1 MFFEAGSSQ
10 VIKPVFSVLTSC
22 GVLSQDGS
30 AAGHRA
36 DAGRTPGM
44 PFQFLHKK
52 RNLHLWAVSLL
63 VVLLTAGFTATQYG
77 FLLSD
82 DISPSK
88 FAGIIQEFSEPGG
101 YFQSDNFISNEEEY
115 LKVLDKMKELG
126 ASGGAYIGVGPEQ
139 NFTYIARVKP
149 KIAFIVDIRRQA
161 MIQQLLYKALFHLCP
176 NRTEFLSR
184 LLSRPL
190 KGPDAPLPDASIDA
204 LMRYFSLTPADDHAL
219 SSNLTEIK
227 KIIQEDFK
235 FPLSEDDR
243 MSLDYIGKSFRD
255 DGVFISF
262 QMDSFRGRSRG
273 GGRFPTMREIL
284 EQRDSRGKYGNFLA
298 SDEDYNF
305 VRKLQK
311 QNRIIP
317 VVGDFAGTKAI
328 KSIAG
333 YLDRQSIPVSVFYIS
348 NVEQFLFQYGE
359 FEAFVKNVKSLP
371 IRPNSLLIR
380 TIANMYRVRSRWP
393 MMETVLQNLP
403 SFIKNY
409 DADLYPDYYDLV
421 NSEFIS
427 VDP

>member
-1 MFFEAGSSQ
+1 MTF
-10 VIKPVFSVLTSC
+10 
-22 GVLSQDGS
+22 
-30 AAGHRA
+30 R
-36 DAGRTPGM
+36 
-44 PFQFLHKK
+44 FLHKK
-52 RNLHLWAVSLL
+52 RKLHLWIVSLL
-63 VVLLTAGFTATQYG
+63 VVLLTAAFAATQYG

-82 DISPSK
+82 DISPAK
-88 FAGIIQEFSEPGG
+88 FTGIIQEFSEPGG
-101 YFQSDNFISNEEEY
+101 YFQSDNFVSNEEEY
-115 LKVLDKMKELG
+115 LKVLDKMNELG

-161 MIQQLLYKALFHLCP
+161 MIQQLFYKALFHLCP

-190 KGPDAPLPDASIDA
+190 KGPDAPGLDASIDA
-204 LMRYFSLTPADDHAL
+204 LMRYFSLAPADDHAL

-227 KIIQEDFK
+227 KIILEDFK

-243 MSLDYIGKSFRD
+243 MSLDYIGKSFKD
-255 DGVFISF
+255 DGVYISF
-262 QMDSFRGRSRG
+262 QMDSFRGRGMGRG
-273 GGRFPTMREIL
+273 LGRGMGRGHFPTMREIL

-298 SDEDYNF
+298 NDEDYDF
-305 VRKLQK
+305 VRNLQK

-317 VVGDFAGTKAI
+317 IVGDFAGNKAI
-328 KSIAG
+328 KAIAG
-333 YLDRQSIPVSVFYIS
+333 YLEQQSIPVSVFYIS
-348 NVEQFLFQYGE
+348 NVEQFLFQYDE

-380 TIANMYRVRSRWP
+380 TIASMYLIRSRWA

-409 DADLYPDYYDLV
+409 DAGLYPDYYDLV
-421 NSEFIS
+421 NTEFIS
-427 VDP
+427 VEP

>member
-1 MFFEAGSSQ
+1 MTFE
-10 VIKPVFSVLTSC
+10 
-22 GVLSQDGS
+22 
-30 AAGHRA
+30 
-36 DAGRTPGM
+36 
-44 PFQFLHKK
+44 FLHKK
-52 RNLHLWAVSLL
+52 RKLHLWAVSLL
-63 VVLLTAGFTATQYG
+63 IVLITAAFAATQYG

-82 DISPSK
+82 DISPAK
-88 FAGIIQEFSEPGG
+88 FTAIIQEFSEPGG
-101 YFQSDNFISNEEEY
+101 YFQSDNFVSNEEEY

-161 MIQQLLYKALFHLCP
+161 MIQQLFYKALFHLCP

-184 LLSRPL
+184 LLSRPV
-190 KGPDAPLPDASIDA
+190 KGPDAPPADAAMDA
-204 LMRYFSLTPADDHAL
+204 LMRYFSLAPADDHAL

-227 KIIQEDFK
+227 KTIREDFK

-255 DGVFISF
+255 DGVYISF
-262 QMDSFRGRSRG
+262 QMDSFRGRRRG
-273 GGRFPTMREIL
+273 GLYFPTMREIL
-284 EQRDSRGKYGNFLA
+284 EQRDSRGTYGNFLA

-317 VVGDFAGTKAI
+317 IIGDFAGTKAI

-333 YLDRQSIPVSVFYIS
+333 YLDRESIPVSVFYIS
-348 NVEQFLFQYGE
+348 NVEQFLFQYDE

-371 IRPNSLLIR
+371 MRPNSLLIR
-380 TIANMYRVRSRWP
+380 TIASMYLIRSRRP

-409 DADLYPDYYDLV
+409 DAGRYPDYYDLV
-421 NSEFIS
+421 NTEFIS
-427 VDP
+427 VEP

>member
-1 MFFEAGSSQ
+1 MTF
-10 VIKPVFSVLTSC
+10 L
-22 GVLSQDGS
+22 
-30 AAGHRA
+30 
-36 DAGRTPGM
+36 
-44 PFQFLHKK
+44 FLHEK
-52 RNLHLWAVSLL
+52 RKLHLWAVSLL
-63 VVLLTAGFTATQYG
+63 VVLLTAVFTATQYG

-82 DISPSK
+82 IISPEK
-88 FAGIIQEFSEPGG
+88 FTGIIQEFSEPGG

-139 NFTYIARVKP
+139 NFTYIARIKP

-161 MIQQLLYKALFHLCP
+161 MIQQLFYKALFHLCP
-176 NRTEFLSR
+176 DRTEFLSR

-190 KGPDAPLPDASIDA
+190 KGPDAPRADAAMDA
-204 LMRYFSLTPADDHAL
+204 LMRYFSLAPPDDHAL
-219 SSNLTEIK
+219 SSNLAEIK

-262 QMDSFRGRSRG
+262 EMDSFRGRGRG
-273 GGRFPTMREIL
+273 RGHFPTMREIL

-298 SDEDYNF
+298 SDEDYSF
-305 VRKLQK
+305 VRDLQK

-317 VVGDFAGTKAI
+317 IVGNFAGTKAI

-333 YLDRQSIPVSVFYIS
+333 YLEQQSIPVSVFYIS
-348 NVEQFLFQYGE
+348 NVEQFLFQYDE
-359 FEAFVKNVKSLP
+359 FEAFLKNVKTLP

-380 TIANMYRVRSRWP
+380 SIAGMYRTRPRWP
-393 MMETVLQNLP
+393 MMETFLQNLP
-403 SFIKNY
+403 AFIKNY
-409 DADLYPDYYDLV
+409 DAGLYPDYYDLV
-421 NSEFIS
+421 NTEFIS
-427 VDP
+427 VEP